1 MRRLPGFVL
10 ASLVLLTPALA
21 DSPVVRL
28 VEFETDVNPI
38 TALRIT
44 RAIDEAEQQSDSLV
58 LIRLDTPGGLVTSM
72 ETIVKRMLAAKVPV
86 VVWVGPSGAKAAS
99 AGLFILMAADVA
111 AMAPGTRTGAS
122 STVFGTGESSA
133 DNVHLKKANED
144 LAALIRSIADR
155 RGRNA
160 EACEKAVFAAKA
172 YEETVAL
179 KEGLIEIVAGSTDEL
194 LEQLD
199 GREVQRFDG
208 TTVVLE
214 TTGATIVTSEFSY
227 KQEFFEVLA
236 NPTVA
241 YLLLLLGVG
250 GLYVEFNNPGL
261 VFPAVIGVL
270 CLILF
275 AFAYQ
280 VLPISTIGIL
290 LMLLAIVLFIL
301 EIKVTSYGMLTV
313 GGVACLITGSLMLVE
328 GPIPELRLSPW
339 LVVPVSVAVALFCV
353 VALRLALKAQ
363 LAKVGTGVEGLRSEV
378 GTVTE
383 ELNPDGKVFVHGE
396 TWNASSV
403 EGTIARGVRVQV
415 IRVDDM
421 HLTVGPAES

>member
-10 ASLVLLTPALA
+10 ASLALLTPALA

-44 RAIDEAEQQSDSLV
+44 RAIDEAEQQSESLV

-122 STVFGTGESSA
+122 STVFGQGESSA

-179 KEGLIEIVAGSTDEL
+179 NEGLIEIVAGSTDEL

-199 GREVQRFDG
+199 GREIQRFDG
-208 TTVVLE
+208 TTMVLE

-261 VFPAVIGVL
+261 VFPAVIGVM

-301 EIKVTSYGMLTV
+301 EIKVTSYGMLSV
-313 GGVACLITGSLMLVE
+313 GGVTCLIIGSLMLVE

-403 EGTIARGVRVQV
+403 EGTIAQGVRVQV

>member
-72 ETIVKRMLAAKVPV
+72 ETIVKRMLAAQVPV
-86 VVWVGPSGAKAAS
+86 IVWVGPSGAKAAS
-99 AGLFILMAADVA
+99 AGLFILIAADVA

-236 NPTVA
+236 NPTGA

-261 VFPAVIGVL
+261 VFPAVIGVM

-301 EIKVTSYGMLTV
+301 EIKVTSYGMLTI
-313 GGVACLITGSLMLVE
+313 GGVTCLIIGSLMLVE

>member
-1 MRRLPGFVL
+1 MRRLPGFAL
-10 ASLVLLTPALA
+10 ASLALLTPALA

-72 ETIVKRMLAAKVPV
+72 ETIVKRMLAAQVPV

-111 AMAPGTRTGAS
+111 AMAPGTRTGAA
-122 STVFGTGESSA
+122 STVFGTGESGA

-179 KEGLIEIVAGSTDEL
+179 NEGLIEIIAGNTDDL

-208 TTVVLE
+208 TSVVLE
-214 TTGATIVTSEFSY
+214 TAGATLVTSEFSY

-250 GLYVEFNNPGL
+250 GLYVEFNHPGL

-313 GGVACLITGSLMLVE
+313 GGVTCLIIGSLMLVE

-353 VALRLALKAQ
+353 VALRFALKAQ

-403 EGTIARGVRVQV
+403 EGTIAQGARVRV

-421 HLTVGPAES
+421 HLTVAPAER